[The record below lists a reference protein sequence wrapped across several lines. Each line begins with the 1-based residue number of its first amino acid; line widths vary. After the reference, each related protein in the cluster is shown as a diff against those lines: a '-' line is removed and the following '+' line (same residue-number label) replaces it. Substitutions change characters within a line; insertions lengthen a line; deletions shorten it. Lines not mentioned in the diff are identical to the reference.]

1 MRIKRIEKRVERMK
15 SLEWLKVP
23 DEDEEKEK
31 KKKKDAEA
39 RKVKEKEEKEKLKQR
54 LLERRAVP
62 GGVLEMGVSR
72 GKRPLFKAS
81 EGQKSR
87 LNRVSSKWHPFDD
100 EL

>member
-31 KKKKDAEA
+31 KKKKEAEA
-39 RKVKEKEEKEKLKQR
+39 RKAKEKGKEDKDKLK
-54 LLERRAVP
+54 RRALL

-72 GKRPLFKAS
+72 GKRPPFKAS
-81 EGQKSR
+81 EAQKPR
-87 LNRVSSKWHPFDD
+87 LNPVASKWHPFDD
-100 EL
+100 EV

>member
-1 MRIKRIEKRVERMK
+1 MK

-31 KKKKDAEA
+31 KKKEAEE
-39 RKVKEKEEKEKLKQR
+39 RKRKEKEKDEKEKLKQTLVAR
-54 LLERRAVP
+54 KAVP

-72 GKRPLFKAS
+72 GKRPLPKDS
-81 EGQKSR
+81 DGRKPKQSR
-87 LNRVSSKWHPFDD
+87 ASSKWHPFND

>member
-31 KKKKDAEA
+31 KKKKEAEA

-54 LLERRAVP
+54 LVERRAAP

-81 EGQKSR
+81 APKLSR
-87 LNRVSSKWHPFDD
+87 MSSNWHPFDD

>member
-31 KKKKDAEA
+31 KKKEAEA
-39 RKVKEKEEKEKLKQR
+39 RKVKEKEEKEKKQR
-54 LLERRAVP
+54 LVERRAAP

-81 EGQKSR
+81 APKLSR
-87 LNRVSSKWHPFDD
+87 MSSNWHPFDD

>member
-31 KKKKDAEA
+31 KKKEAEEA
-39 RKVKEKEEKEKLKQR
+39 KRKEKDEKEKLKQQ
-54 LLERRAVP
+54 LLVRKAVP

-72 GKRPLFKAS
+72 GKRPLPKDLD
-81 EGQKSR
+81 GQKPKP
-87 LNRVSSKWHPFDD
+87 NRVSSKWHPFDD